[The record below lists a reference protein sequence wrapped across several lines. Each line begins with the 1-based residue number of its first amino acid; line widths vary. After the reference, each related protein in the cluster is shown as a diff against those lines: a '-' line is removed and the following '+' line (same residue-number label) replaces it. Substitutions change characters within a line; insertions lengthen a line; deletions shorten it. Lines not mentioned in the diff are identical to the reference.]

1 MSLTHNLSLRHLTDV
16 EERVAHYRS
25 VAAPDAVNLSTAEN
39 VLLFDFYQAHLF
51 DAARPFTAGDLR
63 YPPKFYGSDAFR
75 SSWAGFLNQAWGHGD
90 LLTAQDVFAVGG
102 TSAAL
107 ECLAFILGT
116 PGDVA
121 ISPAPLWY
129 GFPWSFA
136 QRPRVSFVPFDLL
149 EKGIDKF
156 ELTLE
161 DVKRACLSVQPQPK
175 FLVLT
180 NPRNPLGGNYSPET
194 LNAIYKWVLEETR
207 MHIISDEIYFFSQV
221 GGGEPFV
228 PAFALDAVREAGED
242 GRERV
247 HAVWGLAKDFGMS
260 GFKVGF
266 VISRNQKVHALMSGD
281 ASLRT
286 MAWFTPFD
294 SLKYRTL
301 APLFLDGDGL
311 PDPALAQ
318 QAMQLY
324 AGPEASSLLGTQ
336 YAATREALASAR
348 LKFLDHN
355 SSAIFFWLDLREFL
369 DRVPPP
375 DGSERQAL
383 HKALHPDID
392 PREERLSE
400 YITASSGVSLIPG
413 QECFSREPGF
423 FRMCYTAE
431 PKDRVV
437 KGIERMGRSL
447 HALLTPQRVS
457 A

>member
-1 MSLTHNLSLRHLTDV
+1 MSLKHQSLHLRLLADV

-25 VAAPDAVNLSTAEN
+25 LVAPDSVNLSTAEN
-39 VLLFDFYQAHLF
+39 ILLFDFYKDHLF
-51 DAARPFTAGDLR
+51 NATKPFTVGDLR
-63 YPPKFYGSDAFR
+63 YPSKFYGSNAFLD
-75 SSWAGFLNQAWGHGD
+75 SWASFLNQAWGGGNW
-90 LLTAQDVFAVGG
+90 LTAQDVYAVGG

-116 PGDVA
+116 PGDSA

-136 QRPRVSFVPFDLL
+136 QRPRVSFVPFDLA

-156 ELTLE
+156 VLTLE
-161 DVKRACLSVQPQPK
+161 DVKRAYNSVRPQPK

-180 NPRNPLGGNYSPET
+180 NPNNPLGGNYPRET
-194 LNAIYKWVLEETR
+194 LNAIYKWVLEETQ
-207 MHIISDEIYFFSQV
+207 MHIISDEIYFLSQV

-228 PAFALDAVREAGED
+228 PALTLEAVREAGEV

-266 VISRNQKVHALMSGD
+266 VISHNQKVHTMMQGD
-281 ASLRT
+281 ATLRT
-286 MAWFTPFD
+286 IAWFTPFD
-294 SLKYRTL
+294 SLKQHTL
-301 APLFLDGDGL
+301 APLFLSGDGL
-311 PDPALAQ
+311 PNPALAQ
-318 QAMQLY
+318 KAMKLY
-324 AGPEASSLLGTQ
+324 AGPEATALLKTQ
-336 YAATREALASAR
+336 YSATRESLISAR
-348 LKFLDHN
+348 LKFHDHN

-369 DRVPPP
+369 DHVPLA
-375 DGSERQAL
+375 DGSEQQEL
-383 HKALHPDID
+383 HKAVHPDID

-400 YITASSGVSLIPG
+400 YITSSSGVSLIPG

-431 PKDRVV
+431 PKDKVV
-437 KGIERMGRSL
+437 AGIGRMGRAL
-447 HALLTPQRVS
+447 HALITS
-457 A
+457 